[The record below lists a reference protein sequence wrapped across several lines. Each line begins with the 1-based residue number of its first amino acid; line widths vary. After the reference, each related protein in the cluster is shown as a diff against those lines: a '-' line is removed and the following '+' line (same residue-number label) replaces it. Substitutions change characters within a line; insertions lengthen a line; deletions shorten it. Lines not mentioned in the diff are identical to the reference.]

1 MKREKQNR
9 IENKRGYDLVKC
21 YFIILSA
28 LNGGVS
34 VCLCVC
40 SFLMPAKCQ
49 QNKSLRRLFEIFVVS
64 FFLLFSLSTL
74 LSAHFRPHRTH
85 LWQMGRTRADKTI
98 YMLYETMFFISMGR
112 WECARCACE
121 CIFVSIYQ
129 LDFGELLKHF
139 LFINYGWY
147 DLLRTICC
155 TTSHEHGVVYT
166 AKSER
171 RPIDRV
177 PFFFRSFF
185 AQMPINLNCQIQI
198 NCSTCLL
205 PVCERRNWPTC
216 HGHRDWQTGNA
227 NLYHFQFTHRSLA
240 SHLNTYK
247 VKQW

>member
-1 MKREKQNR
+1 MLFYYIKCAQWRCECVFVCVLFSHASKMSAKQIPASFVWN
-9 IENKRGYDLVKC
+9 
-21 YFIILSA
+21 ILR
-28 LNGGVS
+28 V
-34 VCLCVC
+34 
-40 SFLMPAKCQ
+40 
-49 QNKSLRRLFEIFVVS
+49 

-177 PFFFRSFF
+177 PFFFVLS
-185 AQMPINLNCQIQI
+185 LLKCQ
-198 NCSTCLL
+198 
-205 PVCERRNWPTC
+205 
-216 HGHRDWQTGNA
+216 
-227 NLYHFQFTHRSLA
+227 
-240 SHLNTYK
+240 
-247 VKQW
+247 